1 MSGQDVSGA
10 DPQLRPLTV
19 LFCDLVGSTQLGQSC
34 SPEDFHELIQ
44 DYQRTVSEVI
54 RRYDG
59 QVARTFGDGILV
71 FFGYPVAHERD
82 PEHAVRAGLDAL
94 AAIRAYNE
102 QNPAQ
107 PPIAIRIGIHT
118 GPAVISRAAA
128 GDGSEIQAVGDAV
141 NLAARLQGVAA
152 IDTVVISEDTL
163 RLVSGLFVTE
173 NLGLHEVKGIAE
185 PVRVHRVDG
194 LSRARSR
201 LQASDHY
208 TPFVGREREL
218 EQLVSC
224 WQAVEGGD
232 GRVVRLSA
240 EPGIGKSR
248 LLMVLKEHLGADVPW
263 FECGCSPLNRNTAF
277 APWLELLR
285 DAMGLAEE
293 SDDAQRLAALEKGLD
308 GQDLADAVPV
318 MAGLPNVR
326 LSGGYAPSAFGL
338 ELKRKK
344 SIEVISRW
352 CLEQARDA
360 PVVLVVEDLHWADPS
375 SVELLDQLQSRL
387 AGHRILLLM
396 TARPEFPYAKTAAPE
411 VLDLSLEPLV
421 GEASQSIIDSVTGQR
436 PLPDKV
442 RQRLLEQAGG
452 VPLFLEEATRCLLES
467 GQVVERDGE
476 LQLVADLDR
485 LSIPPTLQ
493 ATLLD
498 RLDRLGNA
506 KSLLQVCAVVG
517 REIPGDLLSW
527 VADAAQDSLQ
537 QMLNTLISSQLLYAV
552 GGQSHGVY
560 MFKHALIAD
569 AAYDSIWKKTR
580 ARLHE
585 RVATALEEHF
595 PKQAK
600 AQPERLAAHFE
611 AAGNLP
617 RAIEYLKRASR
628 IAARHSF
635 IEAKE
640 YGERA
645 LRLQQKL
652 PRTQAVLE
660 EELDLNLN
668 LGNICAT
675 VGLAGRARAERAFDR
690 VRELCAQVQDRH
702 LVGRALA
709 GSWTIYFQRCE
720 NDAALDVLNKLMQI
734 AQEGGRTRM
743 EILAW
748 FSKAYPHFCKG
759 ALAESLRCVRQA
771 EALTQDAQ
779 IEASPEQPFIY
790 DLVTPRLVIGSWALS
805 VLGELDEALASA
817 DAAVKR
823 ADSLRHPYLMA
834 YARVNGMT
842 AVQMMRGDWRFVRE
856 FSAKMQAVTQ
866 RAGFDDLYSDACWQ
880 FGLACCVLGD
890 LEQGLP
896 VCRDRI
902 AEDVSC
908 QALCW
913 HSFLHGQIAE
923 CLVRAGRLDEAKSSL
938 KAAFHMVNHYGER
951 FWEGDLYRVQALLL
965 DAERAPAAQIDACF
979 EQAISVSRALGARL
993 TELRAATS
1001 LARYWQEQ
1009 GRGQAALEMLQQA
1022 RDGMGAAAETADWQ
1036 EAGALI
1042 AELA

>member
-1 MSGQDVSGA
+1 M
-10 DPQLRPLTV
+10 

-44 DYQRTVSEVI
+44 DYQRTVAEVI

-82 PEHAVRAGLDAL
+82 PEHALRAALDAL
-94 AAIRAYNE
+94 AAIQAYNE
-102 QNPAQ
+102 QHPDQ

-128 GDGSEIQAVGDAV
+128 GDGSEVQAVGDAV
-141 NLAARLQGVAA
+141 NLAARLQGMAA
-152 IDTVVISEDTL
+152 IDTVVTSEETL
-163 RLVSGLFVTE
+163 RLVSGLFLTQD
-173 NLGLHEVKGIAE
+173 LGKHELKGIAD
-185 PVRVHRVDG
+185 PVRVHRVVG
-194 LSRARSR
+194 LSRVRSR
-201 LQASDHY
+201 LQAREHF
-208 TPFVGREREL
+208 TPFVGRESEL
-218 EQLVSC
+218 AQLLARWRMVEQG
-224 WQAVEGGD
+224 EGQ
-232 GRVVRLSA
+232 VLRLSA

-248 LLMVLKEHLGADVPW
+248 LLMVLREQLGAGVPW
-263 FECGCSPLNRNTAF
+263 FECGCSPLARNTAF
-277 APWLELLR
+277 APWVELLQ
-285 DAMGLAEE
+285 DVMGLASE
-293 SDDAQRLAALEKGLD
+293 SGAALRLAALEKGLE

-318 MAGLPNVR
+318 LAGLLNVK
-326 LSGGYAPSAFGL
+326 LSGDYAPSAFGL
-338 ELKRKK
+338 ELKRRKA
-344 SIEVISRW
+344 IEVISRW
-352 CLEQARDA
+352 CLDQARDQ
-360 PVVLVVEDLHWADPS
+360 PVVIVVEDLHWADPS
-375 SVELLDQLQSRL
+375 SLELLEQLQERL
-387 AGHRILLLM
+387 AAHRILLLM
-396 TARPEFPYAKTAAPE
+396 SARSEFRYPQADSGHI
-411 VLDLSLEPLV
+411 LDLSLEPLV
-421 GEASQSIIDSVTGQR
+421 GAASQAIIDSVTGQR
-436 PLPDKV
+436 ALPDKV

-467 GQVVERDGE
+467 GQLVERDGA
-476 LQLVADLDR
+476 LHLVADLDR

-498 RLDRLGNA
+498 RLDRLGKA
-506 KSLLQVCAVVG
+506 KSLLQICAVVG
-517 REIPGDLLSW
+517 REIPTDLLNW

-537 QMLNTLISSQLLYAV
+537 QMLATLTSSQLLYAS
-552 GGQSHGVY
+552 GRPGHSVY
-560 MFKHALIAD
+560 VFKHALIAD

-580 ARLHE
+580 AKLHQ

-595 PKQAK
+595 PEQAR

-628 IAARHSF
+628 MAARHSF

-640 YGERA
+640 HAERA

-652 PRTQAVLE
+652 PQTQAVLE

-690 VRELCAQVQDRH
+690 VRELCARVQDRH

-748 FSKAYPHFCKG
+748 FSQAYPHFCKG
-759 ALAESLRCVRQA
+759 ALEESLRCVKQA

-790 DLVTPRLVIGSWALS
+790 DLITPRLVIGSWALS
-805 VLGELDEALASA
+805 VLGELDQALASA

-842 AVQMMRGDWRFVRE
+842 AVQMMRGDWQFVRE
-856 FSAKMQAVTQ
+856 FSIKMQAVTQ

-880 FGLACCVLGD
+880 YGLACCVLGD

-896 VCRDRI
+896 VCRERI
-902 AEDVSC
+902 AEDESC

-923 CLVRAGRLDEAKSSL
+923 CLIRAGRLDEAQTSL
-938 KAAFHMVNHYGER
+938 DAAFHMVDHYGER
-951 FWEGDLYRVQALLL
+951 FWEADLHRVRGMLL
-965 DAERAPAAQIDACF
+965 DARQAPAAVVEDALHH
-979 EQAISVSRALGARL
+979 ALDISRSLGARL
-993 TELRAATS
+993 TSLRAATS
-1001 LARYWQEQ
+1001 LARHLQGQ
-1009 GRGQAALEMLQQA
+1009 GRTQAARELLQQA
-1022 RDGMGAAAETADWQ
+1022 REAMGEGAETADWQ
-1036 EAGALI
+1036 SAGALL